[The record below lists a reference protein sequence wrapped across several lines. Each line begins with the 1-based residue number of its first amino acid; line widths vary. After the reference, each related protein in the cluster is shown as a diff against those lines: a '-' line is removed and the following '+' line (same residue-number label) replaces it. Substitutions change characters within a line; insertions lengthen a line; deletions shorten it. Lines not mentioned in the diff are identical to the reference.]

1 MSISRKFITVL
12 IASILFI
19 AFMNI
24 ASFYFFY
31 NSYLKIYLAEKIQ
44 SRDNVTIEYIN
55 EIIEKQTLE
64 EIDNIFSDIEI
75 DFFELLE
82 NNR

>member
-1 MSISRKFITVL
+1 MSLARKFILVL
-12 IASILFI
+12 TLSILFI
-19 AFMNI
+19 AVVNI

-44 SRDNVTIEYIN
+44 SRDNVTIDYIN
-55 EIIEKQTLE
+55 EIIEKQTID

-75 DFFELLE
+75 EFFELLE
-82 NNR
+82 NSK

>member
-1 MSISRKFITVL
+1 MSLARKFIL
-12 IASILFI
+12 ILVSSILFI
-19 AFMNI
+19 AFVNI

-31 NSYLKIYLAEKIQ
+31 NSYLKIYLAEKIR

-55 EIIEKQTLE
+55 QIIEQQTID

-75 DFFELLE
+75 EFFELLE
-82 NNR
+82 NNQ